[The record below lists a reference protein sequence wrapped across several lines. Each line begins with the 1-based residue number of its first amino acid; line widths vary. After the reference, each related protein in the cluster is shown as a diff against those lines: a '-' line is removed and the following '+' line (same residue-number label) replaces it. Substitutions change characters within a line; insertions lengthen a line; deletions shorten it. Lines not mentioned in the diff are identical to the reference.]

1 MKLSQDGTNCLREL
15 TEILPTCMKRSRSE
29 VAVEYYEACI
39 GLLQRLGETKRESFV
54 LANASFHTWLSNSKC
69 AETGAAKLEILENP
83 KMKDQAV
90 LWIQNL
96 EQAVLGKIDLAFEGD
111 MNSRRALVVSTQ

>member
-1 MKLSQDGTNCLREL
+1 MLIARAYGNLANVYETL
-15 TEILPTCMKRSRSE
+15 SRSE

-54 LANASFHTWLSNSKC
+54 LANAIVSYIQLKQFENALRL
-69 AETGAAKLEILENP
+69 AQRKLEILENP